1 MVERLNEILNE
12 LESEKVVLEASSD
25 EEVIE
30 QMVLEYKTKLT
41 AEFSAKKERNIADK
55 EVEISVI
62 KRYLEKEKLIEAE
75 RAALELANSFRS
87 EEICAESTTEEIA
100 EGGVVPFAE
109 ISI

>member
-87 EEICAESTTEEIA
+87 EEICAESTTEEIT

-109 ISI
+109 ISV